1 MHTAILERDAIYFQI
16 FVLTPTVFFPE
27 IIPKLIKHSP
37 DTILLIVS
45 NPGRKQAYNNGLTL
59 KTSILKSL
67 YDGQVVLLIQLILM
81 PN

>member
-1 MHTAILERDAIYFQI
+1 MHTAILESYAVYFQI

-45 NPGRKQAYNNGLTL
+45 NPGRKQAYNGLTL
-59 KTSILKSL
+59 KPLIFKSL
-67 YDGQVVLLIQLILM
+67 YDGQVVLLI
-81 PN
+81 